1 MIDYLKT
8 YREEMPQWLKDYKT
22 GDFVPFSDFM
32 AGRVGYYPGRCLGGN
47 YDRFG
52 RGGILDKIIIR
63 SGLKPEFIILGHSTA
78 LWEGYERV
86 SGAREVRGGM
96 HESWRSLYKTLK

>member
-22 GDFVPFSDFM
+22 GDFVPFLDFM
-32 AGRVGYYPGRCLGGN
+32 A
-47 YDRFG
+47 G

-63 SGLKPEFIILGHSTA
+63 SGLKPEFVVLGHSTA

-96 HESWRSLYKTLK
+96 HESWRSLHRLVPFGEKILTL